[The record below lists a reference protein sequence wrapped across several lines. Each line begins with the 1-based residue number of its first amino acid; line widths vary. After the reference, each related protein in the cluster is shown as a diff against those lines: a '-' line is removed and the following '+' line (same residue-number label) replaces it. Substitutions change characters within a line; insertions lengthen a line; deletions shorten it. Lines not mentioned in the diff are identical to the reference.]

1 MRCEF
6 APGRKCRWLTRH
18 DSGSS
23 AGADRR
29 DWARG
34 MQTEEA
40 QKSRRRESWV
50 PELERRAGALSA
62 FWGVLEVLLWIVF
75 FGAASVMLGV
85 RYWLLPDIER
95 YRGDIV
101 AGISRAIG
109 LPVKIGGIEAGWLG
123 LRPQLAL
130 TDVRIYD
137 REGREALVLPSVDN
151 VVSWSSI
158 VFRDL
163 RLHTLTIDSPRLE
176 IRRAADGVFY
186 VAGMRID
193 REDGNGRMADWVLGQ
208 REIVIR
214 NAEIRWTDE
223 VRRAPTL
230 ELAAVDF
237 RLSNRGDVHAFGLS
251 ARPPPTLGSL
261 LDLRGELVG
270 ESITDPSQW
279 DGRLYAELGYTDLA
293 GWRSWVDY
301 PLDVRAGQGALRV
314 WATLAKGRLQRATTD
329 LALSRA
335 SVRVA
340 PELPVLELASVRGR
354 LQGRVDAGAYEL
366 GGKDFA
372 LALAGGSQLPASSFR
387 LAWRPASG
395 TAPAEASFASP
406 RIDLKPLAVLAEYL
420 PLPAAAREG
429 LRDAQPE
436 GQLLETEIR
445 WVGGHPANADAAARP
460 GGTSIKSR
468 FSGLAMKALGN
479 MPGFRALSGSIDADA
494 ERGSVRLVSNHASI
508 DLPGIF
514 PEPRIALASLAGR
527 VEWKHPAGGALNV
540 KLAEIVFANEHLAG
554 TLSGSYG
561 QDQAGA
567 GSIDLTAS
575 LERADARYTAKY
587 LPGPA
592 IMGVAARE
600 WVAAAV
606 QAGNGSD
613 VRLRLK
619 GRLADFPYVDPATG
633 SFLVTARVREAVV
646 QPLPGWPRIE
656 AVDGQLKF
664 ERNAFSFEGRS
675 GRVFGARLSNVRV
688 TVPALHADRH
698 VVSIAGTA
706 EGPTAEFLRYV
717 AVSPL
722 RRLIDGATDGFAATG
737 PGRLQLRME
746 LPLEDLERSR
756 LNGEFQFAN
765 NALVFDSQLPPLERA
780 TGRVGFT
787 DAGVSIPEIRGV
799 FLGGP
804 VQLSG
809 GPRGPGNLVVNVRGD
824 VQAQNLR
831 PLFDH
836 PLRRFISGS
845 AAYSAV
851 IFVNR
856 ERTQV
861 TVESGLRGIASALPA
876 PLAKRGDELLP
887 LRVDLLT
894 SDAGTR
900 DRISVSLGRLASAEF
915 LRRRQGDAMQVQR
928 AAVVLSPVAG
938 QPVRVPERPGTL
950 VYGSLAALDLDRW
963 RAVLPAGEAG
973 AASAELSV
981 GTLDLYGRRLHEV
994 EIRAGAD
1001 GTGWA
1006 TKLKSREI
1014 AGEIA
1019 YRPEGG
1025 GRVIAR
1031 LEHFKVPDVYPGA
1044 PEGDAVKELPAV
1056 DFIAERMVL
1065 RGKQYGRVE
1074 LLAHRSGQDWRIDKL
1089 SSVNPESA
1097 LSAKGVWRAGA
1108 EAKTSLSFDLQASDT
1123 GKFLDRVGY
1132 PNLLKGGK
1140 AKLTGA
1146 VAWNGDPVTIDYGS
1160 MQGDLVLEASDG
1172 QFVEIEPG
1180 IGKLV
1185 SLMSLQMLPRRITLD
1200 FSDVFSK
1207 GFQFDRINSSMR
1219 IERGVLR
1226 TSDFKMRGSAAE
1238 VDMSGETNLARETQ
1252 SLRVRVVP
1260 SLGDSASTLIS
1271 ALGGPIAGVA
1281 TMLAQRVL
1289 RNPLGQIFSYEFAIS
1304 GTWSDPKVE
1313 KVANSVPKSTP
1324 DGATP
1329 GG

>member
-1 MRCEF
+1 
-6 APGRKCRWLTRH
+6 
-18 DSGSS
+18 
-23 AGADRR
+23 
-29 DWARG
+29 
-34 MQTEEA
+34 MQTEDA
-40 QKSRRRESWV
+40 QENRRRESWV

-62 FWGVLEVLLWIVF
+62 AWGVLEILLWVAF
-75 FGAASVMLGV
+75 FAVAGVMLGV

-95 YRGDIV
+95 YRGEIV
-101 AGISRAIG
+101 AGFSSAIG

-123 LRPQLAL
+123 LRPQLAF

-137 REGREALVLPSVDN
+137 KEGREALVLPSVEN
-151 VVSWSSI
+151 VVSWSSL

-163 RLHTLTIDSPRLE
+163 RLHSLTIDSPKLE
-176 IRRAADGVFY
+176 VRRAADGAFY

-193 REDGNGRMADWVLGQ
+193 RRDGNGRMADWVLGQ
-208 REIVIR
+208 REILIR
-214 NAEIRWTDE
+214 NAEIRWADE
-223 VRRAPTL
+223 TRHAPTL
-230 ELAAVDF
+230 ELASVNF
-237 RLSNRGDVHAFGLS
+237 RLSNRGDAHAFGLT
-251 ARPPPTLGSL
+251 AKPPAGLGSL
-261 LDLRGELVG
+261 LDLRGELIG
-270 ESITDPSQW
+270 ESIADPSRW

-314 WATLAKGRLQRATTD
+314 WATLASGRLQRATTD
-329 LALSRA
+329 LALQRA
-335 SVRVA
+335 SVRIA
-340 PELPVLELASVRGR
+340 PELPLLELVSVRGR
-354 LQGRVDAGAYEL
+354 LQGRVEAGAYEL
-366 GGKDFA
+366 AGKDLA
-372 LALAGGSQLPASSFR
+372 LVLAGGPQLPASSFQ
-387 LAWRPASG
+387 LAWRPASA
-395 TAPAEASFASP
+395 TASAEAGLSSA
-406 RIDLKPLAVLAEYL
+406 RVELKPLVLLAEFL
-420 PLPAAAREG
+420 PLPADLREA

-436 GQLLETEIR
+436 GQLLDAEIR
-445 WVGGHPANADAAARP
+445 WAGAGPSGSSAAGRGGRL
-460 GGTSIKSR
+460 SIKSR
-468 FSGLAMKALGN
+468 FSGLAMKALGAV
-479 MPGFRALSGSIDADA
+479 PGFRALSGSIDADA
-494 ERGSVRLVSNHASI
+494 SHGSVRLSSSQASV
-508 DLPGIF
+508 DLPTIF

-527 VEWKHPAGGALNV
+527 VEWQNAAAGPLSV
-540 KLAEIVFANEHLAG
+540 KLSDITFSNEHLAG
-554 TLSGSYG
+554 SLSGTYV
-561 QDQAGA
+561 QPAQ
-567 GSIDLTAS
+567 GSGTIDLAAS
-575 LERADARYTAKY
+575 LERADARHTAKY
-587 LPGPA
+587 LLGPA
-592 IMGVAARE
+592 IMGEAARE

-606 QAGNGSD
+606 LAGNGSD
-613 VRLRLK
+613 VRVRLK
-619 GRLADFPYVDPATG
+619 GRLSDFPYTDPATG
-633 SFLVTARVREAVV
+633 TFLVTARVREGVV

-688 TVPALHADRH
+688 AVPALHAERH
-698 VVSIAGTA
+698 VVSIAGAA
-706 EGPTAEFLRYV
+706 EGPSAEFLRYI

-722 RRLIDGATDGFAATG
+722 RRLIDGGTDGFAAAG

-746 LPLEDLERSR
+746 LPLEDFARSR

-765 NALVFDSQLPPLERA
+765 NAVVFDSQLPPLERA
-780 TGRVGFT
+780 TGRIGFSE
-787 DAGVSIPEIRGV
+787 AGLSIPEIRGV

-809 GPRGPGNLVVNVRGD
+809 GMRGAGNLVVNARGD

-836 PLRRFISGS
+836 PLRRFISGATS
-845 AAYSAV
+845 YGAV
-851 IFVNR
+851 ILVNR
-856 ERTQV
+856 DRTQV
-861 TVESGLRGIASALPA
+861 TVESGLRGIASGLPA
-876 PLAKRGDELLP
+876 PFAKRADELLA

-894 SDAGTR
+894 SEGGTR
-900 DRISVSLGRLASAEF
+900 DRISMSLGRLASAEF

-928 AAVVLSPVAG
+928 ASVALSPAAG

-950 VYGSLAALDLDRW
+950 VYGTLAALDLDRW

-973 AASAELSV
+973 AAGATSAELSV

-994 EIRAGAD
+994 EVRAGAD

-1014 AGEIA
+1014 SGEIA
-1019 YRPEGG
+1019 YRPEAG

-1031 LEHFKVPDVYPGA
+1031 LEHFEVPDGYPGA
-1044 PEGDAVKELPAV
+1044 PEADAVKDLPAV

-1074 LLAHRSGQDWRIDKL
+1074 LLAQRSGQDWRIDKL

-1097 LSAKGVWRAGA
+1097 LSAKGIWRSGA
-1108 EAKTSLSFDLQASDT
+1108 EAKTSLSFDLQASDA

-1132 PNLLKGGK
+1132 SNLLKGGK
-1140 AKLTGA
+1140 AKLSGS

-1207 GFQFDRINSSMR
+1207 GFQFDRIESSMR

-1252 SLRVRVVP
+1252 QLRVRVVP

-1271 ALGGPIAGVA
+1271 VLGGPIAGVA
-1281 TMLAQRVL
+1281 TMLAQRLL
-1289 RNPLGQIFSYEFAIS
+1289 RNPLGQIFSYEFAVS
-1304 GTWSDPKVE
+1304 GTWADPKVE
-1313 KVANSVPKSTP
+1313 KLASVPKPLP